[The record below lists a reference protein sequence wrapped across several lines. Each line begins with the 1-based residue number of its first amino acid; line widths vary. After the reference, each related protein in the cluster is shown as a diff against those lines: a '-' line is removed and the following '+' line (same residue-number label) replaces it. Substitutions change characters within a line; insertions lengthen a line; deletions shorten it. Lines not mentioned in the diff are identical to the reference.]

1 MSSLSG
7 FHLYLSLYMYI
18 FSFTFPFQSLM
29 QVDDTSGP
37 PAPDTLPPMP
47 PPTSSALA
55 AGTIPISH
63 FPVSLFSRSSLLV
76 LTLIY
81 FLSLLLHLRPLLVL
95 MVVLLRKVRFSF
107 LFAFLLFNLSFYSLH
122 RLPHYPGLLQ
132 ARYLC
137 SELHASLLFPS
148 RYQGHPYLC
157 LI

>member
-1 MSSLSG
+1 
-7 FHLYLSLYMYI
+7 
-18 FSFTFPFQSLM
+18 M
-29 QVDDTSGP
+29 QVDDSVGP
-37 PAPDTLPPMP
+37 PAPDTLPFMP
-47 PPTSSALA
+47 PLTSSAPA
-55 AGTIPISH
+55 AGVIPIPH